1 MQYPVSIYPIRRI
14 AVPRKAGVLR
24 CRPAEGRRAEDAAP
38 LGHLCT
44 CIALFAI
51 AFRGWLGHLRTC
63 RALLAFACA
72 ATRPLMHL
80 QGSIRPRLLRGCFA
94 FCAPA
99 GPYSLSPARRCRRND
114 HRHVEKRL
122 ASYLT
127 KQSNATMAFKCTLCN
142 EILLY
147 RLSRAH
153 SLHSV
158 QSNAPISSDLSD
170 SDEFHCTFCNK
181 MP

>member
-1 MQYPVSIYPIRRI
+1 MQYPISIYPIRRI

-24 CRPAEGRRAEDAAP
+24 CRPARP
-38 LGHLCT
+38 LVHMHCFIRYRFSRLAWPFVYCR
-44 CIALFAI
+44 ALFAI
-51 AFRGWLGHLRTC
+51 ASS
-63 RALLAFACA
+63 
-72 ATRPLMHL
+72 ATRLLVRL
-80 QGSIRPRLLRGCFA
+80 QGSIRPRLRGCFA

-99 GPYSLSPARRCRRND
+99 GLYSLSTARRCRRND
-114 HRHVEKRL
+114 QWHVEKRL
-122 ASYLT
+122 ASCLT